1 MSKWNKKEKEQQ
13 GASELKRKLAAQM
26 EDEKYGA
33 ALGTVASMIE
43 KGITDAEAFYDAA
56 YSYFMS
62 GDYER
67 ATEWLDNT
75 LRLAPQ
81 HVEARILLARV
92 CLLEGRSADGLA
104 IFEFVLKNYAAALS
118 AEDREDIREVL
129 GYYGTA
135 KEEEIR
141 SGYPA
146 IAHFLQLKGAAPEAS
161 STAFQPL
168 AQQVQRIE
176 AQPLQQVRPAQPMEQ
191 KPANDEAEAL
201 RLAQEILQKDVA
213 LLDKVRLLNS
223 FAAGFFLAGSF
234 AAAKSLL
241 KQALSLD
248 AHDDMSLRN
257 LGYTLAALGERDAAT
272 ELAARMTAPDFGL
285 LAALRG

>member
-135 KEEEIR
+135 KEVEIR

-191 KPANDEAEAL
+191 KPANDETEAL

>member
-26 EDEKYGA
+26 EDEEYGA

-43 KGITDAEAFYDAA
+43 KGVKDAEAFYDAA

-129 GYYGTA
+129 GYYGKA

>member
-43 KGITDAEAFYDAA
+43 KGVTDAEAFYDAA

-118 AEDREDIREVL
+118 AEGREDIREVL

-146 IAHFLQLKGAAPEAS
+146 IAHFLQLKGAAPEVS

-176 AQPLQQVRPAQPMEQ
+176 AQPLQQVRSAQPMEQ

-213 LLDKVRLLNS
+213 LLGKVRLLNS

-248 AHDDMSLRN
+248 AHDDMTLRN

>member
-26 EDEKYGA
+26 EDEEYGA

-43 KGITDAEAFYDAA
+43 KGVKDAEAFYDAA

-129 GYYGTA
+129 GYFGTA
-135 KEEEIR
+135 K
-141 SGYPA
+141 
-146 IAHFLQLKGAAPEAS
+146 
-161 STAFQPL
+161 
-168 AQQVQRIE
+168 
-176 AQPLQQVRPAQPMEQ
+176 
-191 KPANDEAEAL
+191 
-201 RLAQEILQKDVA
+201 
-213 LLDKVRLLNS
+213 
-223 FAAGFFLAGSF
+223 
-234 AAAKSLL
+234 
-241 KQALSLD
+241 
-248 AHDDMSLRN
+248 
-257 LGYTLAALGERDAAT
+257 
-272 ELAARMTAPDFGL
+272 
-285 LAALRG
+285 